1 MATTVTGVSSSL
13 NFTKQHFLTKVAN
26 VNNKSDLSEAYSVA
40 LASATSSRRQ
50 LKLVPI
56 SRDATADDAYNL
68 GREKAFSLLGIEK
81 RESSMANISCG
92 ADKPDSLLLA
102 SNISSSRRL
111 QFTRDVATNNAYK
124 LGREKAFALLGIGV
138 EENSEKAANANNAL
152 HTDKSDAMF
161 IASTISSRRQVELN
175 QLSADRIPV
184 TNDLYKKGREKAF
197 SLLGIKTQRN
207 TESTTVT
214 PSGSLLDAVK
224 SLSPSCYRAKAEGG
238 FAGSITT
245 DIEAAKLR
253 LASTVA
259 KRRRQNLPNLI
270 ATRSK
275 NGAYE
280 CGREQSLAL
289 LGILSKSQDCKKTS
303 RLTSSV
309 ATLTDTRKLPRTS
322 PLSLASVVSCERY
335 RDLKK
340 RVPCRNDIT
349 DGAYKH
355 CREEALE
362 LLKAI
367 SKQEHGEIPNK
378 LDVSVEEHQVA
389 TVQGCYKSESL
400 ETQNVSSGGISDSEC
415 LLARDES
422 EDVTETFPEKLHRM
436 LTELEASGKE
446 NTTSFLPNGRAFV
459 INCQVKFIHEAMPNY
474 FRFGRFSSFEHQLY
488 LHGFRKVSSGP
499 DSGAYF
505 HELFQKD
512 HPKLLTHIK
521 RIEKTSGMK
530 KGCEKVE
537 RLSQCAAA

>member
-1 MATTVTGVSSSL
+1 MLFHA
-13 NFTKQHFLTKVAN
+13 
-26 VNNKSDLSEAYSVA
+26 
-40 LASATSSRRQ
+40 
-50 LKLVPI
+50 
-56 SRDATADDAYNL
+56 RD
-68 GREKAFSLLGIEK
+68 
-81 RESSMANISCG
+81 
-92 ADKPDSLLLA
+92 
-102 SNISSSRRL
+102 
-111 QFTRDVATNNAYK
+111 
-124 LGREKAFALLGIGV
+124 
-138 EENSEKAANANNAL
+138 
-152 HTDKSDAMF
+152 
-161 IASTISSRRQVELN
+161 IA
-175 QLSADRIPV
+175 
-184 TNDLYKKGREKAF
+184 
-197 SLLGIKTQRN
+197 
-207 TESTTVT
+207 
-214 PSGSLLDAVK
+214 
-224 SLSPSCYRAKAEGG
+224 
-238 FAGSITT
+238 
-245 DIEAAKLR
+245 
-253 LASTVA
+253 
-259 KRRRQNLPNLI
+259 
-270 ATRSK
+270 
-275 NGAYE
+275 
-280 CGREQSLAL
+280 
-289 LGILSKSQDCKKTS
+289 IL
-303 RLTSSV
+303 
-309 ATLTDTRKLPRTS
+309 
-322 PLSLASVVSCERY
+322 
-335 RDLKK
+335 K